1 MKKRNIGY
9 IITFLVIF
17 IACLWAF
24 ISAGIITKNF
34 KAKMLKDDFAQKEVN
49 IDNLLVTET
58 KDGQKLW
65 ELYAD
70 TGHYDNK
77 NNVAYLNNIIGNFY
91 KENKVVASFKSSQGT
106 YNATNKHIVLYSDT
120 LIVYKD
126 GSNVKA
132 NQIVWEGKDSD
143 IKATGKIRLEKPSQ
157 AVLYGNEAVLS
168 NDLSNFKILGK
179 TRTEIYSKGKLEL

>member
-1 MKKRNIGY
+1 MQKKNIGY
-9 IITFLVIF
+9 IIAFATIL

-34 KAKMLKDDFAQKEVN
+34 KKELLNSDSSKKEVN

-65 ELYAD
+65 ELFAE

-77 NNVAYLNNIIGNFY
+77 NNVAYLNDIIGNFY
-91 KENKVVASFKSSQGT
+91 QNGKVTASFKSTRGT
-106 YNATNKHIVLYSDT
+106 YNADTKQIVLYDDT
-120 LIVYKD
+120 IIVYKD

-132 NQIVWEGKDSD
+132 DRIVWAGKGQD
-143 IKATGKIRLEKPSQ
+143 IQATGKIRLEKPGQVIVYGSN
-157 AVLYGNEAVLS
+157 AVLRH
-168 NDLSNFKILGK
+168 DLSDFQIKGR
-179 TRTEIYSKGKLEL
+179 TRTEIYGEGKAL